1 MGLSQQR
8 FGDIERRLQAGRLS
22 KRGTWGLEVTKH
34 KNSTSS
40 EKCPILKL
48 PKGVRAL
55 WRAQKALAKAHEH
68 TGLKF
73 TLDGRLVGDIAEV
86 MALERFSLLRPKRRT
101 NGVDATTHDG
111 KTVQVK
117 ATGKPRSGPA
127 FTPGEGT
134 AKYLLFF
141 IIDFEASTAE
151 VAYNGLERPVR
162 ARLPV
167 EWNGTKRV
175 RLKQIRALAAKVKP
189 EQKLPL
195 AGAVGRPR
203 IA

>member
-1 MGLSQQR
+1 MSGATRQV
-8 FGDIERRLQAGRLS
+8 
-22 KRGTWGLEVTKH
+22 EVTKQ
-34 KNSTSS
+34 KNNTSS
-40 EKCPILKL
+40 EKGPALKL
-48 PKGVRAL
+48 PKGVGAL
-55 WRAQKALAKAHEH
+55 WRAHKALAKAHEH

-101 NGVDATTHDG
+101 KGVDATTRDG

-141 IIDFEASTAE
+141 IIDFEACTAE

-162 ARLPV
+162 ARLPAK
-167 EWNGTKRV
+167 WNGTKRV
-175 RLKQIRALAAKVKP
+175 RLRQIRALAGKVKP
-189 EQKLPL
+189 EQKLAL
-195 AGAVGRPR
+195 AGAGGHHRTP
-203 IA
+203 